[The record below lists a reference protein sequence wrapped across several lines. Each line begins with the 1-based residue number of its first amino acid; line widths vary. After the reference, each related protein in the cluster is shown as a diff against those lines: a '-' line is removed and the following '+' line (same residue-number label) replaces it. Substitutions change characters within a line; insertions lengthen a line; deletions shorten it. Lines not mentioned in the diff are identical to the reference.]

1 MAQIPNI
8 KDNLQVNTD
17 SWNSVADAIDYAGGD
32 SDDYVTTYGDK
43 IKKIVDNKN
52 AKIDMI
58 EAENK
63 DLKLENNELDSTI
76 EEYESNFL
84 DINNAILSKGS
95 SPAGGYDTYAEAILE
110 IGGGEVTI
118 NLQSKEVSPTVDGE
132 TVTPDAG
139 YNGLSAVVVKPIELE
154 ERHIA
159 PALVEKEIVPSVG
172 KIGLSKVT
180 VGAVTSDIDE
190 NIKPENIVD
199 GVEILGVIGSHIC
212 ESGGADEPV
221 LVALEVE
228 PTDEVQV
235 FTPEDGVDG
244 FNIVTVGAIPEGG
257 GSGTDLVLS
266 PLLVVPT
273 TEIQEFTPEE
283 GVDGFSPV
291 TVSGVDSSIDN
302 NIQPNNIRDG
312 VTILG
317 VAGTYAGTG
326 DAPDITNARYLC
338 YEECRDADVFI
349 PLIKNCT
356 SFEQA
361 FRGCNLKADTY
372 DFDLSKATSWNE
384 WLYNA
389 GRKSSGG
396 TTTFNFTVGT
406 SIKSLL
412 QYLSNTGANA
422 DSRINIK
429 FNKPAGV
436 KLTDASEV
444 FYRANNIQNIDFGN
458 IFDDVE
464 NLKCYALFYDIN
476 NNKDY
481 GLQIDLSSLDFSKIN
496 NAQSMFRSNK
506 INKVVAGDVTLSG
519 IDCAYFMGNFEG
531 EFKCDSLS
539 FNNCTINN
547 AFENYAG
554 SDLTLDII
562 QTSTNGGNSYRI
574 FNNAKLNN
582 ISSTKPWEFYKN
594 TDYAFYGCNNLKT
607 VPVIKKHIVAS
618 NNDNI
623 ANMYENCSSLEEIT
637 LEIIYDN
644 PSSYWRLYC
653 DNLFSGCSKLK
664 KITGLDLSGQYAQYN
679 NIFKNCSSLEELYV
693 TGTLAGYNTNSSM
706 TWDLSASAVFKPISL
721 LSSVERT
728 PDGKTRIIKLNS
740 SVYSKLTEEEI
751 ALASSKNIT
760 LASA

>member
-1 MAQIPNI
+1 MARKKINENLKYACESLDNI
-8 KDNLQVNTD
+8 KE
-17 SWNSVADAIDYAGGD
+17 AIE
-32 SDDYVTTYGDK
+32 YGDVVVGNSPAGIYGEK
-43 IKKIVDNKN
+43 IKQIVDNKN
-52 AKIDMI
+52 AEIDMI

-63 DLKLENNELDSTI
+63 DLKLENDELDSTI

-118 NLQSKEVSPTVDGE
+118 NLQSKEFEVAVDGQ
-132 TVTPDAG
+132 VITPDPEYTG
-139 YNGLSAVVVKPIELE
+139 MSSVIQKPVELE

-159 PALVEKEIVPSVG
+159 PALVEKEIVPSEG
-172 KIGLSKVT
+172 KIGISKVT

-190 NIKPENIVD
+190 NIKPENIKK
-199 GVEILGVIGSHIC
+199 GVKILGVDGTHEC
-212 ESGGADEPV
+212 ESKEPV
-221 LVALEVE
+221 LVELNIT
-228 PTDEVQV
+228 PSNEVQV
-235 FTPEDGVDG
+235 FTPAEGEDGYSKVTVDAVPESGGGGADPVLSPLEVTPSTEEQVIEPADGVDG
-244 FNIVTVGAIPEGG
+244 FST
-257 GSGTDLVLS
+257 
-266 PLLVVPT
+266 
-273 TEIQEFTPEE
+273 
-283 GVDGFSPV
+283 V
-291 TVSGVDSSIDN
+291 TVSGVDSSIDS

-317 VAGTYAGTG
+317 VAGTFAGTG

-361 FRGCNLKADTY
+361 FKGCNLKADTY

-406 SIKSLL
+406 SISKLL

-422 DSRINIK
+422 DSRLNIK

-476 NNKDY
+476 NNKDC

-519 IDCAYFMGNFEG
+519 IDCAYFMGNFAG
-531 EFKCDSLS
+531 EFECDSLS

-623 ANMYENCSSLEEIT
+623 ANMFENCSSLEEIT

-721 LSSVERT
+721 LSSVEST
-728 PDGKTRIIKLNS
+728 PAGKTRIIKLNS
-740 SVYSKLTEEEI
+740 SVYSKLIEEEI